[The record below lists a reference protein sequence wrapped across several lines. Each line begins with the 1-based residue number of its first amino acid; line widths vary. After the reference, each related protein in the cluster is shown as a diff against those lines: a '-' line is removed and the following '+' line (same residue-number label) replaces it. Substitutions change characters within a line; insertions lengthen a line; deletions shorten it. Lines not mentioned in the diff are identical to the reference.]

1 MASAATLASA
11 FLVDMWALLATLRWA
26 GPVIAS
32 TDPLPEGLLPDAT
45 VWLQG
50 EGPLDARLE
59 RILGRALQT
68 APAAIALGADSP
80 GLPRALLD
88 LAALHLMRGQPVI
101 GPADDGGFYLL
112 GLPTCP
118 PGLLADIPW
127 SAPDTCAATVARLTA
142 RGMPPAVLPPW
153 FDVDRAE
160 DLPRLRA
167 WLTSDPTRA
176 PTTAAALREP
186 DSPA

>member
-80 GLPRALLD
+80 GLPRALL
-88 LAALHLMRGQPVI
+88 
-101 GPADDGGFYLL
+101 
-112 GLPTCP
+112 GLPACP